1 MKYNTEKLR
10 ELSIIRTGKLDSNAA
25 VDDGEYPFFTCDP
38 QTLRIDNWAYD
49 TEAVLLAGN
58 NASGNYTAKYYCG
71 KFNAYQRTY
80 IIETVDPK
88 KINVRFLCYAMN
100 EKLRLLKTMSSG
112 STTKFLTIKML
123 YDLDIPCPSIKTQES
138 ILEIL
143 GTLDDLI
150 SNSQNQIKLM
160 EEATQRLYKHWFIEM
175 RFPGHE
181 KTEFENGIPKNWEKC
196 SLGSIFD
203 VVRGRSYT
211 SKELSDSDGVL
222 MINLSNIRAYGGY
235 NRKQEKHY
243 TGKYNKEQA
252 VKTND
257 LLLGVTDMTQE
268 RRTVGRAALA
278 PDLKTD
284 AMISMDLVKLVPRD
298 ESTFFYYGMLN
309 FGGYS
314 ELLSRFANGTNVL
327 HLRPDVFDMIDV
339 YLPEVELRNLYAEKF
354 AVFQRRIT
362 ALQDQIINAEEAR
375 ERLLPKLMSGEIEL

>member
-1 MKYNTEKLR
+1 
-10 ELSIIRTGKLDSNAA
+10 
-25 VDDGEYPFFTCDP
+25 
-38 QTLRIDNWAYD
+38 
-49 TEAVLLAGN
+49 
-58 NASGNYTAKYYCG
+58 
-71 KFNAYQRTY
+71 
-80 IIETVDPK
+80 
-88 KINVRFLCYAMN
+88 
-100 EKLRLLKTMSSG
+100 
-112 STTKFLTIKML
+112 
-123 YDLDIPCPSIKTQES
+123 
-138 ILEIL
+138 
-143 GTLDDLI
+143 
-150 SNSQNQIKLM
+150 
-160 EEATQRLYKHWFIEM
+160 
-175 RFPGHE
+175 
-181 KTEFENGIPKNWEKC
+181 
-196 SLGSIFD
+196 
-203 VVRGRSYT
+203 
-211 SKELSDSDGVL
+211 

-309 FGGYS
+309 FGSYS

-327 HLRPDVFDMIDV
+327 HLRPDVLDMIDV

>member
-1 MKYNTEKLR
+1 MRYQTEKLKD
-10 ELSIIRTGKLDSNAA
+10 LSIIKTGKLDSNAA

-80 IIETVDPK
+80 IIETADPK
-88 KINVRFLCYAMN
+88 RINVRFLCYAMN

-112 STTKFLTIKML
+112 STTKFLTIRML
-123 YDLDIPCPSIKTQES
+123 HDLDIPCPSIKTQER

-150 SNSQNQIKLM
+150 LNNQKQIELM
-160 EEATQRLYKHWFIEM
+160 EEATERLYKHWFINM
-175 RFPGHE
+175 RFPNYE
-181 KTEFENGIPKNWEKC
+181 NTEFEDGIPKNWEKC
-196 SLGSIFD
+196 SLGSLFD

-211 SKELSDSDGVL
+211 SKELSETEGVL
-222 MINLSNIRAYGGY
+222 MVNLSNVRSYGGY
-235 NRKQEKHY
+235 NREQEKHF
-243 TGKYNKEQA
+243 TGKYNSDQTIK
-252 VKTND
+252 KHD
-257 LLLGVTDMTQE
+257 LILGVTDMTQE

-278 PDLKTD
+278 PDLKET
-284 AMISMDLVKLVPRD
+284 AMISMDLVKLVPHS
-298 ESTFFYYGMLN
+298 ELSFYYYAMLI

-327 HLRPDVFDMIDV
+327 HLRPDVLDMVDV
-339 YLPEVELRNLYAEKF
+339 VLPSRELRDMYSQKF
-354 AVFQRRIT
+354 EAFQNRINV
-362 ALQDQIINAEEAR
+362 LQDQIIEAEEAR